1 MAFTIRTLGCAG
13 AIAAGARTTAFL
25 VDDDILIDAGTGVGD
40 LTLEQM
46 LKVDHIALSHSHL
59 DHILAVPLL
68 ADSVIRLRH
77 QHGRPP
83 IQVWGLGATL
93 EALRRHILNN
103 VIWPDFTRLPSIDRP
118 VLSLNEVAVGQALT
132 LGTAQRVLTVM
143 PAKHSVPGVGWAV
156 QEACGQPAWV
166 FSGDTSDHP
175 PFWAALAE
183 LPLHT
188 LVVEVAFANKEEALA
203 NISQHF
209 CPNSLAHAL
218 RRLPRPAQVH
228 ITHIKPGEEASVMR
242 ELQALLGDRVTLVP
256 PVTRI
261 SAPGNPP
268 A

>member
-1 MAFTIRTLGCAG
+1 M
-13 AIAAGARTTAFL
+13 
-25 VDDDILIDAGTGVGD
+25 GD

-46 LKVDHIALSHSHL
+46 LKVDHIALTHSHL

-77 QHGRPP
+77 QRGRPP
-83 IQVWGLGATL
+83 IQVWGLDATL

-103 VIWPDFTRLPSIDRP
+103 VIWPDFTCLPSTDRP
-118 VLSLNEVAVGQALT
+118 VLSLNAVAVGQTLT
-132 LGTAQRVLTVM
+132 LGAAQRVLTVM

-156 QEACGQPAWV
+156 QAANGQPAWV

-175 PFWAALAE
+175 PFWAALAA

-188 LVVEVAFANKEEALA
+188 LVVEVAFGNNEAALA

-218 RRLPRPAQVH
+218 RRLPHPPQVH
-228 ITHIKPGEEASVMR
+228 ITHIKPGEEASVMG
-242 ELQALLGDRVTLVP
+242 ELQALLGNSITLVP
-256 PVTRI
+256 PAI
-261 SAPGNPP
+261 QIPDPGAP
-268 A
+268 AA